1 MVNIIEWKEKL
12 VEKGFYDIISS
23 RCYTSDK
30 LYDCQNR
37 EDNIKIGKIKDTKFI
52 TITTPCRIGRD
63 INCMIKKSS
72 DCSPGIKCPLCYFTQ
87 RKLDTICSAINKIEL
102 YDLEHG
108 FIMIPNA
115 FPYLENHFLITVDEH
130 KTQFEILNNSSIELL
145 NNIKFLLSNN
155 PNAVIF
161 FNGMCGNS
169 LEHFHCQITTTQFPI
184 FSHVP
189 SNDGLIDTNGFRGWF
204 INFHYTDDT
213 KFNDMIKKLEHQ
225 SYNFII
231 NLKDDIYQCIFFI
244 RNNCEKVVPNLNFG
258 STELA
263 GIIGSNKDDFPTK
276 DDIEKYLE
284 ETNNLS
290 NYNFLDKG
298 AIKKRR
304 NKRKKSKKGKSK
316 RKSKKDQNKKE
327 KNKKK
332 KSKKGKRKSK
342 KGKSKRKYE
351 KEKSRIEE
359 QLEFSRWP

>member
-12 VEKGFYDIISS
+12 LEKGFYGIITS
-23 RCYTSDK
+23 RCHTPDKISDCK
-30 LYDCQNR
+30 NR
-37 EDNIKIGKIKDTKFI
+37 EDNIEIGQIEDTEFI

-72 DCSPGIKCPLCYFTQ
+72 DCRSGGIKCPLCYFTQ
-87 RKLDTICSAINKIEL
+87 KNIDTICSAIDKIEL
-102 YDLEHG
+102 YDLEHR

-130 KTQFEILNNSSIELL
+130 KTQFEILNNSSIDLL
-145 NNIKFLLSNN
+145 NNIKYLLSNN

-184 FSHVP
+184 FNNLP
-189 SNDGLIDTNGFRGWF
+189 SNDGIIDTNGFRGWF
-204 INFHYTDDT
+204 INFNYTDDT

-231 NLKDDIYQCIFFI
+231 NLKNNIYNCIFFI

-263 GIIGSNKDDFPTK
+263 GIIGSNKGDFPTK

-290 NYNFLDKG
+290 NYNFLGGG

-304 NKRKKSKKGKSK
+304 NKKKKSKKGKSK
-316 RKSKKDQNKKE
+316 RKSRKG
-327 KNKKK
+327 
-332 KSKKGKRKSK
+332 KSKRKSK
-342 KGKSKRKYE
+342 KGKSKRKSE
-351 KEKSRIEE
+351 KEKCA
-359 QLEFSRWP
+359 LKNN